1 MNLANAIEKSYR
13 ISLSKGYPKFYIA
26 IDLHDTIMPST
37 YKKGEFT
44 DFYEDAIKALQYLS
58 SKPNIS
64 LILFTSTYKDDITEF
79 LDRMKSLNIKFDYF
93 NSNPECPNDKLGDY
107 SKKFYYNLI
116 LDDRGGFEAWNGDW
130 IVVLDKFKEL
140 IDNPQKFISNI
151 RITEEC
157 HKCGYMN
164 KKFSSYYK
172 CAIKGS
178 CPSFLSENH
187 KDFILRNKILIDKN

>member
-1 MNLANAIEKSYR
+1 MNLANAIEKSYK

-37 YKKGEFT
+37 YKKGKFT

-64 LILFTSTYKDDITEF
+64 LILFTSTYEDDIKEF
-79 LDRMKSLNIKFDYF
+79 IDKMKLLNIKFDHF

-130 IVVLDKFKEL
+130 IILLNKFKEL
-140 IDNPQKFISNI
+140 FNEVTLEDFTSIKVTSY
-151 RITEEC
+151 C
-157 HKCGYMN
+157 HKCKSMDP
-164 KKFSSYYK
+164 KFHDQYK
-172 CAIKGS
+172 CAVKGR
-178 CPSFLSENH
+178 CPGYLSEDL
-187 KDFILRNKILIDKN
+187 KTLILKNNLITKN